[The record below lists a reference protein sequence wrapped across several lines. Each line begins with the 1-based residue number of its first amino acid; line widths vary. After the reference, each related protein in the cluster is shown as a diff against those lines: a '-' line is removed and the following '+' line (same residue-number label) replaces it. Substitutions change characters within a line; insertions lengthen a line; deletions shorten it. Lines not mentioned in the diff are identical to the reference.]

1 MKNRF
6 LSQVVVAAAA
16 FLATSGVQAQIKI
29 GFHAPLTGPSASDGK
44 AAEVGAQI
52 ACDWINAKGG
62 VLGKKLELVSYDDQG
77 KADQAIPLA
86 NKLIGQDKVVAAISG
101 GYSLPTRSASSVFQ
115 KAGVPYYAAYAVH
128 PDVTAG
134 GNFAFRGVPLAQPQ
148 GEVMADFIASE
159 FGKKK
164 VALLSMDNDF
174 GQAIAEGFKKAAP
187 RFGLTTTKEFFFP
200 LSERQFGSI
209 IAGLKAENPDVIA
222 ITAYYFVGGPLVTQI
237 RAAGLNQPIVGA
249 QAFDGT
255 QFVAIAKQAAEGVF
269 VINALA
275 RDSKHPDFEKFKAEF
290 AKRAG
295 FEVESVA
302 VLTYDAA
309 TIMADAIRRAGSEDP
324 KKIRDALGATK
335 DFPAM
340 MGKVY
345 SFSPS
350 GEIYT
355 SVEIVKISNG
365 IHKHYKLIDDVAL
378 LKPAK

>member
-1 MKNRF
+1 MKNRLLPQLVF
-6 LSQVVVAAAA
+6 AAAA
-16 FLATSGVQAQIKI
+16 ALAVTGAQAQIKI

-52 ACDWINAKGG
+52 AFDWINASGG
-62 VLGKKLELVSYDDQG
+62 VLGKKLDLVVYDDQG

-86 NKLIGQDKVVAAISG
+86 NKMIGQDKVVAAISG
-101 GYSLPTRSASSVFQ
+101 GYSLPTRSASTVFQ
-115 KAGVPYYAAYAVH
+115 KAGVPYFAAYAVH

-148 GEVMADFIASE
+148 GEVMAEFIGSE

-164 VALLSMDNDF
+164 VSLVSMDNDF

-187 RFGLTTTKEFFFP
+187 KFGLTITKEFFFP
-200 LSERQFGSI
+200 LSERQFGSV

-249 QAFDGT
+249 QAFDAT

-269 VINALA
+269 VINALP
-275 RDSKHPDFEKFKAEF
+275 RDSKHPDFAKFKAEF

-295 FEVESVA
+295 FDVESVG

-309 TIMADAIRRAGSEDP
+309 MITADAIRRAGSEDP
-324 KKIRDALGATK
+324 KKIRDALAATR
-335 DFPAM
+335 DYPAM

-355 SVEIVKISNG
+355 PVEIVKISG
-365 IHKHYKLIDDVAL
+365 GVHKHYKSIDDAAL